1 MPTRTINAS
10 DAPQPLGDYVQGVEI
25 TGPARLLVLSGQ
37 VGVDA
42 NHATPA
48 GFDDQARLAWRNVL
62 AQLAAA
68 GMGIRDIVKTT
79 FYLSDRA
86 HLAANSRIR
95 AEFMGDHRCAS
106 TAVIVQLLNPAWHL
120 EIEVIASQ
128 DA

>member
-25 TGPARLLVLSGQ
+25 TGP
-37 VGVDA
+37 
-42 NHATPA
+42 
-48 GFDDQARLAWRNVL
+48 ARLAWRNVL